1 MKEERKRKIASTL
14 AKTQI
19 ILILI
24 AVVLI
29 VITLITISLGM
40 NGKIGKQRQPE
51 LVYDEATGQEII
63 TYIK

>member
-1 MKEERKRKIASTL
+1 MKEERKRKITSTL

-29 VITLITISLGM
+29 VIALITVSLGM

-51 LVYDEATGQEII
+51 LVDDEATGQKII